1 MTSLVTDA
9 TESTMRSGTLES
21 ITTTTG
27 LVAVVLL
34 LALLVE
40 REIVRTIAGPHVAAR
55 LRVLNVVTVPVM
67 LVVIVV
73 IGARLGAL
81 R

>member
-1 MTSLVTDA
+1 MNSVVNDA

-27 LVAVVLL
+27 LVAVGLL
-34 LALLVE
+34 FLLLVE
-40 REIVRTIAGPHVAAR
+40 REIVRTIGGPHVAAR
-55 LRVLNVVTVPVM
+55 LRALDLVSVPVM

-73 IGARLGAL
+73 IGSRLAAL